1 MNIKKITFLILLIV
15 LINIIFIPK
24 TFAFSDIISAGDDFL
39 NSGDPADSVI
49 DETKLSNV
57 SSKIY
62 NILLVCGIGVAVIVG
77 AVLGITFIMSSAEGK
92 AKVSETLVPY
102 IVGCFVV
109 FGAFGIWKIAIEIGN
124 DTVGEKNPAM
134 EMSQLTGEI
143 DGGKVDVADLSD
155 DQLRKLWSNNRI
167 DTNIADKVKG
177 SKNDPRSQ
185 GKGSEGMTVDEAINT
200 LGSTARKIYD
210 ECEKR
215 GLVEKTETGV
225 KLKDK

>member
-24 TFAFSDIISAGDDFL
+24 TFAFSDIISAGDEFL

-77 AVLGITFIMSSAEGK
+77 AILGITFIMSSAEGK

-102 IVGCFVV
+102 IVGCVVV
-109 FGAFGIWKIAIEIGN
+109 FGAFGIWKMAIDMGN
-124 DTVGEKNPAM
+124 DVVGDEVVASKYSEAKGKKAQEYYTNNNVDKLGDQEVIDLFENLKKYSGEDEVDPELYNYFKDEIERRKNK
-134 EMSQLTGEI
+134 E
-143 DGGKVDVADLSD
+143 
-155 DQLRKLWSNNRI
+155 
-167 DTNIADKVKG
+167 
-177 SKNDPRSQ
+177 
-185 GKGSEGMTVDEAINT
+185 
-200 LGSTARKIYD
+200 
-210 ECEKR
+210 
-215 GLVEKTETGV
+215 
-225 KLKDK
+225 